1 MDSNVTTQ
9 APAPTLGI
17 ESHSIDYVPL
27 RERHGKAWHLWPIWF
42 TGDAHLA
49 TVATG
54 VLGITMG
61 ANLLW
66 TAIAIVAGCAFGT
79 FFMAFHSSQGPQ
91 LGLPQMIQSRP
102 QFGYLGALLVWV
114 VALVTYVG
122 YNAFNQ
128 LLAGQAA
135 HLLIGVNPTAAYL
148 VFTVIALALA
158 IFGYDWIHKAQR
170 WLAYALLI
178 VLVIFSLGIGFTG
191 ELPPGQFSITGFQTT
206 AFLTQFFVA
215 AAYQLSW
222 AIYVSDYSRYLPKS
236 VGVRATFWWTYLGAL
251 IGGAWMML
259 VGAMAAALNAK
270 LDVSQVLLRAG
281 NTIFPGFG
289 TILIVVALLGLITV
303 TGLNFY
309 GGSLT
314 LLSIADSIRPIRHT
328 RTERLV
334 SLLFCAVV
342 ATFIALSASGD
353 FLHEFE
359 GFLGV
364 LLLLFTPWTAINL
377 VDFFWVR
384 HTHYSIKEIF
394 NPNGIYGRWGWR
406 GLVAYGLGF
415 LAMLPFAETELFTGP
430 IGAKLGV
437 DVGMIPGL
445 IVSAGAYL
453 LFCRNLD
460 LDTERA
466 AIARADADLDRAPT
480 PEARPEPAA

>member
-1 MDSNVTTQ
+1 MDSNHNAQ
-9 APAPTLGI
+9 APAPTLRI

-27 RERHGKAWHLWPIWF
+27 RERHGKAWHLWPVWF
-42 TGDAHLA
+42 SGDAHLA

-66 TAIAIVAGCAFGT
+66 TAIAIIAGCAFGT

-158 IFGYDWIHKAQR
+158 IFGYDWIHQAQR
-170 WLAYALLI
+170 WLAYALLA

-191 ELPPGQFSITGFQTT
+191 ELPPGQFALSGFQST

-222 AIYVSDYSRYLPKS
+222 AIYVSDYSRYLPKT

-259 VGAMAAALNAK
+259 VGAMAAALNSK
-270 LDVSQVLLRAG
+270 LNVSEVLLRAG
-281 NTIFPGFG
+281 DTIFPGFG
-289 TILIVVALLGLITV
+289 TILIVVPLLGLITV

-334 SLLFCAVV
+334 SLVFCAVV
-342 ATFIALSASGD
+342 ATFIALRASGD

-384 HTHYSIKEIF
+384 HTHYSIREIF
-394 NPNGIYGRWGWR
+394 NPHGIYGRWGWR
-406 GLVAYGLGF
+406 GLVAYLLGF

-453 LFCRNLD
+453 LFCRNID
-460 LDTERA
+460 LDAEQA
-466 AIARADADLDRAPT
+466 VIARVDADLDRAPGS
-480 PEARPEPAA
+480 EVHPEPAA